1 MLAALAN
8 ALALDSPPKR
18 IECYDI
24 SNIQG
29 DSAVGSMVVFEDGR
43 PRNDHYRHFRIRY
56 VPGPNDFAML
66 QEVLRRRLERLEPAQ
81 RREEADGVGDRAFT
95 SRPDLILIDGGKGQ
109 LSPPLEAMETDR

>member
-1 MLAALAN
+1 MLAALAE
-8 ALALDSPPKR
+8 ALDLETPPKR

-66 QEVLRRRLERLEPAQ
+66 QEVLRRRLERLESAQ
-81 RREEADGVGDRAFT
+81 RRGEAGGGGDRSVT
-95 SRPDLILIDGGKGQ
+95 TPPHPIPIDGGEG
-109 LSPPLEAMETDR
+109 PAGAGP